1 MCTGGMMCMLCRH
14 VHAHRNRNAYTQIKA
29 VMKIRWWM
37 FMHMK
42 DCLDVEKIYRAGKIY
57 NLNVYVY
64 NRRKVYTL
72 GRVCVSQW
80 VNNVN
85 KKSLQN
91 NH

>member
-42 DCLDVEKIYRAGKIY
+42 DCLDVEKIYRAGKI
-57 NLNVYVY
+57 
-64 NRRKVYTL
+64 
-72 GRVCVSQW
+72 
-80 VNNVN
+80 
-85 KKSLQN
+85 
-91 NH
+91 